1 MESFEIT
8 LIPQACTDTGKARIA
23 KAKAKAM
30 SMNALGVRI
39 ATFSA
44 TSSGVTESDD
54 LNPTKELNAMVLG
67 NTLVGYGDNI
77 TLENMTII
85 DNLIKFSKF
94 IADQELKDSTSVSP
108 ATWHGEFLQ
117 CMVDMG
123 CSVPISSSVEFRK
136 RNLSGTMKNVV
147 TTIVKAGVDAAKAA
161 IPGATVLSAV
171 ADSTIAALEKNP
183 DTINVFN
190 YEVTKTKGVKLAI
203 LPCEQA
209 KNGLIIISC
218 SSVNYEGDKVGGGV
232 LFFDLQV
239 NNLDIYQGSTF
250 LVFNPAAYAE
260 VKDDIE
266 HILKQHRRAVLAKR
280 FPRRLA

>member
-8 LIPQACTDTGKARIA
+8 LIPQACTDAGKARI
-23 KAKAKAM
+23 AKAKAM
-30 SMNALGVRI
+30 SMNALGVRT
-39 ATFSA
+39 ATLSA
-44 TSSGVTESDD
+44 TSSAATVSDD

-85 DNLIKFSKF
+85 DNLIKYSKLE
-94 IADQELKDSTSVSP
+94 ADRESEKSTSP
-108 ATWHGEFLQ
+108 ATWHREFLQ
-117 CMVDMG
+117 CMSEMG
-123 CSVPISSSVEFRK
+123 CSIPISSSVEFRK

-147 TTIVKAGVDAAKAA
+147 ATIVKAGVDAAKAA

-239 NNLDIYQGSTF
+239 NNLDTYQGSNF

-266 HILKQHRRAVLAKR
+266 YILKQNRKDVLAKR